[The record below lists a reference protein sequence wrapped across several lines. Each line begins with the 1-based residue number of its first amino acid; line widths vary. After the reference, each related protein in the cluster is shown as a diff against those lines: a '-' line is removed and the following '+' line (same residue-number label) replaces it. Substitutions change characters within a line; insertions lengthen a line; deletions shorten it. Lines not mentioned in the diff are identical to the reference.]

1 MSTFDF
7 RKFLMSVGV
16 LIGTFSLAF
25 TPQAFAQE
33 EEEEDE
39 ATIEIEEIITTGS
52 RIKRAGVDTFYPA
65 ISVSTEELEDG
76 AFFNIADALNEIPSF
91 GNPDATPF
99 GAQNTFS
106 VGQNFV
112 DFLGL
117 GSQRTLTLVD
127 GRRFVSS
134 NTPQIFGESGGLQ
147 VDFNVIPLALVD
159 RIETIGV
166 GGAPIYGSD
175 AIAGTINVIL
185 KDRFEGV
192 QLSVGTGT
200 TSESDANY
208 DAITLV
214 AGANFSDGRGNVTMS
229 MESFKQD
236 GLLRNDRP
244 RYTANDPYFAS
255 EEDHD
260 GDPDTPDVRRI
271 YYDQRVQLFA
281 EGGSISPGG
290 LFIPSFGAGGPF
302 GDINGTFY
310 QFDSNSNLIEFVPGQ
325 ACPGSAFFACRGMNA
340 DDPAHSG
347 PDFFDNVAQIQSPLE
362 RKVFTTRVNYDIT
375 SQVTF
380 SADVLF
386 ANSEATELV
395 NQGGFQT
402 FAFSGTSAAL
412 RFPVD
417 HPFVS
422 DQARQLMTD
431 AGLAAFTLHRF
442 NNDIIDSANK
452 REQFLWHATAGLEG
466 DFEAGERSF
475 TWSINATHGESDAET
490 NNEGIIDSRFLNA
503 LDAIELTAADFEEV
517 DDNGTPGDPSDDI
530 ITTITEDDIL
540 AFSGTSSAGIGDIV
554 CRSTVDA
561 AFGRI
566 TGDSGFGV
574 TDEDLPFVTGCVPLN
589 LFGLG
594 ARSEAARQW
603 VTANQMTQSDITQ
616 SVVNLNFGGDMFE
629 LPGGWAAFNIGYET
643 REEKAVFSPGSGT
656 EVPLT
661 RSSPFVTTGGEY
673 ETDEYYAEIVLPLVS
688 AGTDLRWMEFA
699 ELNYAIRRIDNSLA
713 GEQDVWT
720 AGIRFAPVRDISF
733 RANYTESIRAPSLV
747 ELFAPQNKVFGTA
760 EDPCDA
766 RFVNEGPVPATRR
779 ANCEAELGAGYDPTT
794 FTSNIVNATAIGSSG
809 GNPNLVNEFAEAYA
823 IGLTFEPR
831 WVENMLFTADY
842 VKIEIT
848 DAIQSLTLTQLM
860 KACYD
865 SSTFPNADACGA
877 WTRDAGGQ
885 VIDFAT
891 GQANAALFD
900 YEQLELGFE
909 YGFEVANFLGRMR
922 DSWGDRDLGDF
933 ETRWRLNHPLERRV
947 SVVGEPN
954 ANTLG
959 GFTDPDWSGTFD
971 FIWTGQNARVFYR
984 LLWQDEALLD
994 PEGEDIFL
1002 KPGGDPVKYTDARF
1016 ISNVTFAYNIE
1027 DLFPGAPE
1035 NTTIQLGVSNLFD
1048 REPDL
1053 IQEAIGHFSTTE
1065 LLGRTFS
1072 LTLQGDW

>member
-1 MSTFDF
+1 
-7 RKFLMSVGV
+7 MSVGV

-33 EEEEDE
+33 EEEEEE
-39 ATIEIEEIITTGS
+39 AAIEIEEIITTGS

-99 GAQNTFS
+99 GGQVAFS

-127 GRRFVSS
+127 GRRFVSG
-134 NTPQIFGESGGLQ
+134 NTPQFFNVAGGLQ
-147 VDFNVIPLALVD
+147 VDYNVIPLALVD

-192 QLSVGTGT
+192 QVSWGTGQ
-200 TSESDANY
+200 TSENDANY

-214 AGANFSDGRGNVTMS
+214 AGANFSDGRGNVTLS
-229 MESFKQD
+229 MESFTQD

-244 RYTANDPYFAS
+244 RYTQNDPYFAS

-260 GDPDTPDVRRI
+260 GDPDTPDVRQI
-271 YYDQRVQLFA
+271 YYDQRINIFTN
-281 EGGSISPGG
+281 GG
-290 LFIPSFGAGGPF
+290 LLGTVGSCPFPFWDSCPIPSFGIGAFPDG
-302 GDINGTFY
+302 NFY
-310 QFDSNSNLIEFVPGQ
+310 QFDRNSNLIPFTPGD
-325 ACPGSAFFACRGMNA
+325 ANPGSFFFAGGG
-340 DDPAHSG
+340 DG
-347 PDFFDNVAQIQSPLE
+347 PDFFDNVSQIQSPLE

-375 SQVTF
+375 NQVTF

-386 ANSEATELV
+386 ANSEAKELV

-402 FAFSGTSAAL
+402 YAFSGTSAQLVFDNTNPFLPQQAL
-412 RFPVD
+412 DVL
-417 HPFVS
+417 S
-422 DQARQLMTD
+422 AN
-431 AGLAAFTLHRF
+431 GLTTFTLGRF
-442 NNDIIDSANK
+442 NNDIIDSSNK
-452 REQFLWHATAGLEG
+452 REQFTWHATAGLEG
-466 DFEAGERSF
+466 DFEAGERGF
-475 TWSINATHGESDAET
+475 TWSISATHGESDAET
-490 NNEGIIDSRFLNA
+490 ANEGIIDGRFLNA
-503 LDAIELTAADFEEV
+503 IDAIQLTAADFV
-517 DDNGTPGDPSDDI
+517 DDNGTPADPSDDI
-530 ITTITEDDIL
+530 TITEDDIL

-554 CRSTVDA
+554 CRSVVDA

-566 TGDSGFGV
+566 TGASGSGV
-574 TDEDLPFVTGCVPLN
+574 TDADLPFVTGCAPLN
-589 LFGLG
+589 LFGEG
-594 ARSEAARQW
+594 ARSEVAREW
-603 VTANQMTQSDITQ
+603 VTADGMTLSDITQ
-616 SVVNLNFGGDMFE
+616 SVFNVNFGGDMFE
-629 LPGGWAAFNIGYET
+629 LPGGWAAFNVGYET
-643 REEKAVFSPGSGT
+643 REEKAIFAPGSGT

-661 RSSPFVTTGGEY
+661 RSAPFSETGGEY
-673 ETDEYYAEIVLPLVS
+673 ETDEYYAELVFPLVS
-688 AGTDLRWMEFA
+688 PSTDLRWLEFA
-699 ELNYAIRRIDNSLA
+699 ELNYAFRRIDNSLA

-720 AGIRFAPVRDISF
+720 AGIRFAPVRDIAF

-747 ELFAPQNKVFGTA
+747 ELFAPDQKLFATA
-760 EDPCDA
+760 DDPCDF
-766 RFVNEGPVPATRR
+766 RFVNEGPVPATRL
-779 ANCEAELGAGYDPTT
+779 ANCQADLGPGYDPAT
-794 FTSNIVNATAIGSSG
+794 FTSNIVNATAIGTSG
-809 GNPNLVNEFAEAYA
+809 GNVNLVNEFAEAYA

-842 VKIEIT
+842 VKIELT
-848 DAIQSLTLTQLM
+848 DAIEDLQLEQLM
-860 KACYD
+860 ESCYD
-865 SSTFPNADACGA
+865 SSDFPNAFSCGN
-877 WTRDAGGQ
+877 WTRDVGGQ
-885 VIDFAT
+885 VIDFQQ
-891 GQANAALFD
+891 GFANAALFD

-909 YGFEVANFLGRMR
+909 YGFEVSNFFGWMR

-933 ETRWRLNHPLERRV
+933 ETRWRLNHPLERRI

-959 GFTDPDWSGTFD
+959 GYTDPDWSGTFD
-971 FIWTGQNARVFYR
+971 FIWTGRNTRVFWR

-994 PEGEDIFL
+994 PEEEDIFL
-1002 KPGGDPVKYTDARF
+1002 KPGGDPIKYSDARF
-1016 ISNVTFAYNIE
+1016 ISNLTIAYSFDE
-1027 DLFPGAPE
+1027 LFPGAPA
-1035 NTTIQLGVSNLFD
+1035 NTTLQLGIGNLFD

-1053 IQEAIGHFSTTE
+1053 IQEARGHFGTTE
-1065 LLGRTFS
+1065 LLGRTYS